1 MFCKKNIQ
9 RLRDLG
15 FKTIKI
21 ASYDC
26 GSFQLIREVSNK
38 FNNLI
43 ISTGATYDNEI
54 KKTFEI

>member
-1 MFCKKNIQ
+1 MFCKTNIQ
-9 RLRDLG
+9 RLSDLG
-15 FKTIKI
+15 FKIIKI

-43 ISTGATYDNEI
+43 ISTGASYDNEI
-54 KKTFEI
+54 KNI